1 MKFFKKHKML
11 SIFIATL
18 IALSS
23 ANFVMIYDLVTV
35 GVKLA
40 TLEKFD

>member
-11 SIFIATL
+11 SFFMATF
-18 IALSS
+18 IALSI
-23 ANFVMIYDLVTV
+23 ANFVMIYGLVKV

-40 TLEKFD
+40 TI